1 MAEDTQEELS
11 MEDILSSIKDILLDD
26 NAVQQAQKDAVSEK
40 DETAP
45 VDEPVKAAPAVE
57 PEAPKEDIVDDIL
70 TLSPAMMVD
79 DEEEVPALPEPETLD
94 FEHELED
101 LSSEHLLDGIDA
113 AVNLREPEEEPG
125 NTEVEKDGAENFT
138 VNDTENFSIKGEVED
153 TINSL
158 PEIKFEEDA
167 VDIESEPIY
176 SSEDDALSIE
186 SGFTGS
192 DNEEEEPAFEESII
206 DDATLNAILDAQPED
221 PVMEAPEEEDDFVE
235 PTDNVYEAAVENQ
248 ANEPAEEDVS
258 KQEEAEDVLHTEPA
272 AVQSEATEDEAVDL
286 SASII
291 SNFAKMFADNQQ
303 EKTAELPHETVKE
316 KLASQAMDK
325 IDLGNGSLTIEAI
338 VRDVVTEIVEKN
350 LEADYNFAKT
360 ASEEIAKQ
368 TKVWLSHNLPK
379 IVEATVQKEIE
390 RVMAKVSS

>member
-26 NAVQQAQKDAVSEK
+26 NAVQQTQKDAAPESE
-40 DETAP
+40 TIP
-45 VDEPVKAAPAVE
+45 VDEPVKTAPAVE
-57 PEAPKEDIVDDIL
+57 PENPKEDIVDDVL
-70 TLSPAMMVD
+70 TLSPAMIVD
-79 DEEEVPALPEPETLD
+79 DEEDVPALPEPETLD

-101 LSSEHLLDGIDA
+101 LSSEHLLDGIDD
-113 AVNLREPEEEPG
+113 AVNLSELEEKPAEA
-125 NTEVEKDGAENFT
+125 EVEKDGAENFT
-138 VNDTENFSIKGEVED
+138 VNDTETFSIKGEVED
-153 TINSL
+153 AINSL

-186 SGFTGS
+186 TGFTGS
-192 DNEEEEPAFEESII
+192 ENEPEEPAFEESII

-221 PVMEAPEEEDDFVE
+221 PVLEESEEDDFVE
-235 PTDNVYEAAVENQ
+235 PTDNVYETAVENQ

-258 KQEEAEDVLHTEPA
+258 EPKEAEADLHTEPVA
-272 AVQSEATEDEAVDL
+272 QSETNEDEAVDL

-303 EKTAELPHETVKE
+303 EKSAEVPHEAVKE

-368 TKVWLSHNLPK
+368 TKIWLNANLPS

>member
-57 PEAPKEDIVDDIL
+57 PETPKEDIVDDVL
-70 TLSPAMMVD
+70 TLSPAMIVD
-79 DEEEVPALPEPETLD
+79 DEEDVPALPEPETLD

-113 AVNLREPEEEPG
+113 AVNLPEPEEEPE
-125 NTEVEKDGAENFT
+125 NAEVEKDGAENFT
-138 VNDTENFSIKGEVED
+138 VNDTEDFSIKGEVED

-192 DNEEEEPAFEESII
+192 ENEQEEPAFEESII

-221 PVMEAPEEEDDFVE
+221 PVLEAPEEEDDFVE

-248 ANEPAEEDVS
+248 ANEPVEEDVS
-258 KQEEAEDVLHTEPA
+258 EQEEAENVSHTEPA
-272 AVQSEATEDEAVDL
+272 QSETNEDEAVDL

-303 EKTAELPHETVKE
+303 EKTAELPHEAVKE
-316 KLASQAMDK
+316 KLASQAMER